1 MSARNDTKMAS
12 LKPRP
17 LHGGKMRSILSDA
30 ERPKDI
36 GVALYEVSREEPTDL
51 VVSPRDDKAWL

>member
-1 MSARNDTKMAS
+1 MAS